1 MDQEFGISRCEVLH
15 TVCMDKALLHGPG
28 SCIQCPVINA
38 NGKEYG
44 EELFF
49 LF

>member
-38 NGKEYG
+38 DGKEYG
-44 EELFF
+44 ELFF